1 MASSRYRV
9 IRSRFA
15 ERLEYCFSHVSLN
28 LASTFRFTCSWSSKM
43 PSDVL
48 VERFT
53 DPESRAG
60 FSDAIFRTDVE
71 SKLRLAGIR
80 MLTKE
85 ELSSTPGAPTLYL
98 NVKPFHAQLGKSAY
112 AISLA
117 LHQNARLEMNGE
129 RALGVCTWFTRS
141 VGWGSLRDLRGDVR
155 DDMDLFVNAWL
166 AVNPGQRRPFSQ

>member
-1 MASSRYRV
+1 M
-9 IRSRFA
+9 RFA
-15 ERLEYCFSHVSLN
+15 TWLRPALLALTLVGFLHGLEAEGYDSELTRETLRGLPGVY
-28 LASTFRFTCSWSSKM
+28 
-43 PSDVL
+43 VL

-71 SKLRLAGIR
+71 RKLRLAGIR

-166 AVNPGQRRPFSQ
+166 SVNPRPAAAPTTP